1 MTVKATDIAKFCDDL
16 LFGDIDRNDDSLN
29 GLQVE
34 CDGLVTRIGVAVD
47 ACMEAFVLAKQ
58 NDCQMVICHH
68 GLFWKKLDPRPVG
81 VMGNRIRHLVAN
93 NISLWASH
101 IPLDSNMEF
110 GNNAVLARAV
120 ALPPDGVFGE
130 YHGKN
135 LGIYGTFKEAK
146 PIGYFTDKLSK
157 NVACC
162 QPEVWN
168 FGKSSIMSVGIV
180 SGGGAYAIDE
190 AGKLGLDLFITGEA
204 KHQDYHLAKEYG
216 LNVII
221 AGHYAT
227 ETTGILELGI
237 RIAKNFGVESVFLKA
252 PTGL

>member
-1 MTVKATDIAKFCDDL
+1 MTVKATDIAKFCDDA

-34 CDGLVTRIGVAVD
+34 CDGSVTKIGIAVD
-47 ACMEAFVLAKQ
+47 ACMEAFELAKQ
-58 NDCQMVICHH
+58 NGCQMVMCHH
-68 GLFWKKLDPRPVG
+68 GLFWKKLDPRPIG
-81 VMGNRIRHLVAN
+81 VMGNRIRFLIGN
-93 NISLWASH
+93 SISLWASH

-110 GNNAVLARAV
+110 GNNAVLARAIS
-120 ALPPDGVFGE
+120 LPCGGVFGE

-135 LGIYGTFKEAK
+135 LGVFGFFEEAK
-146 PIGYFTDKLSK
+146 PIEHFTEKLAN
-157 NVACC
+157 NVICC
-162 QPEVWN
+162 KPEVWK
-168 FGKSSIMSVGIV
+168 FGKSSIKSVGIV

-227 ETTGILELGI
+227 ETTGIIELGELV
-237 RIAKNFGVESVFLKA
+237 AKKFGVESVFLKA